1 MEELEKERE
10 LDEKRRAEAYRSRM
24 QVDPEMSSRDEARAE
39 DLHLQ
44 LSEKYMVY
52 KDLAER
58 TMLNPQ
64 HLGKNALLIVT
75 AP

>member
-1 MEELEKERE
+1 
-10 LDEKRRAEAYRSRM
+10 M
-24 QVDPEMSSRDEARAE
+24 QVDPQMSSRDEARTE

-58 TMLNPQ
+58 SMLNPQ
-64 HLGKNALLIVT
+64 HLGKCTPGIVT

>member
-1 MEELEKERE
+1 M
-10 LDEKRRAEAYRSRM
+10 
-24 QVDPEMSSRDEARAE
+24 DPHFSSKDEARTE

-58 TMLNPQ
+58 SMLNPQ
-64 HLGKNALLIVT
+64 HLGEF
-75 AP
+75 PS